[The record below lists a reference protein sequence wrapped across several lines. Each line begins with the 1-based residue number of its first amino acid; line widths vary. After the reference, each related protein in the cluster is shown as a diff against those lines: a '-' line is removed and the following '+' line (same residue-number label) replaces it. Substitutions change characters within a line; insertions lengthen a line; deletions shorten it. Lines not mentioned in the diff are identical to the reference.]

1 MVIRTALMGLIL
13 SVSALAQDG
22 SVVNLSQGSAPLGY
36 QSVLGYKTISIT
48 SITKAN
54 PAVLTASAAHGYAVG
69 STFTGFISGATG
81 SGWTAINAYWTAT
94 VISTTTF
101 SIATDSTGFG
111 TLGGTVVFNTSQLI
125 YTCKSQ
131 ADSTARMDRTGVAI
145 SAISK
150 ATAAIITS
158 TAHGLALNS
167 RPGIRISG
175 ATGTG
180 WTGINTTPTQT
191 ATATVID
198 ADTFS
203 VAVDSTGF
211 GTLGGS
217 PVFVTSAPRS
227 TYPEWAVQKFAYDL
241 GQNLIGVFWL
251 NGSSRYASK
260 CSDAAS
266 TSVNQQ

>member
-81 SGWTAINAYWTAT
+81 TGWTAINAYWTAT
-94 VISTTTF
+94 VASTTTF

-111 TLGGTVVFNTSQLI
+111 TLGGTVVFNTSQLA
-125 YTCKSQ
+125 YTCKGQS
-131 ADSTARMDRTGVAI
+131 DSTARLSRTPIAI
-145 SAISK
+145 SAMTV
-150 ATAAIITS
+150 ANPTVATS

-167 RPGIRISG
+167 RPQVTVSG
-175 ATGTG
+175 ATGAG
-180 WTGINTTPTQT
+180 WSAVNIAT
-191 ATATVID
+191 TATVVD
-198 ADTFS
+198 ANTFS
-203 VAVDSTGF
+203 IPVDTSALGAV
-211 GTLGGS
+211 GGS
-217 PVFVTSAPRS
+217 PVFVTSAPRLGI
-227 TYPEWAVQKFAYDL
+227 TEWAVQKFAYDL

-251 NGSSRYASK
+251 NASSRYASL
-260 CSDAAS
+260 CSNGTS